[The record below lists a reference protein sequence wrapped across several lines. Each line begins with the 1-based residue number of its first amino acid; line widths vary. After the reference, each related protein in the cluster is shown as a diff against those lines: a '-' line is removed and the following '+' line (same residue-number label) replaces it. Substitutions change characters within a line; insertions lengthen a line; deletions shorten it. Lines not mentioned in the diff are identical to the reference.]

1 MMLKGADFIAG
12 IRKRMERDVG
22 KRPTDRAVAARL
34 GMTVQSLS
42 NWERRDDVTADQMAG
57 LLLKVEAATTDRTQ
71 SGALRPIVEFFALE
85 PAQIGSG
92 ENFCIFQAKVDGV
105 EHPYLSGLR
114 KELEVHHGVYIFH
127 DSRGRAL
134 YAGKAR
140 SQSLWKEINLV
151 FNRDRQLQNIR
162 RVNHP
167 ERRQDFRTSDELR
180 RQIRTANVRLHE
192 LAAYVSAYQVADGMI
207 GNLESLLIRAFAND
221 LLNKRMENFS

>member
-1 MMLKGADFIAG
+1 MNGAEFIQS
-12 IRKRMERDVG
+12 IRKRMERDLG
-22 KRPTDRAVAARL
+22 KSPTDRAVAARL

-42 NWERRDDVTADQMAG
+42 NWEAREVVSANQMAS
-57 LLLKVEAATTDRTQ
+57 LLLKVEAATAERTQ
-71 SGALRPIVEFFALE
+71 SSALRPIVEFFALV
-85 PAQIGSG
+85 PAQVGSG
-92 ENFCIFQAKVDGV
+92 NNLCIFQTKADGG

-114 KELEVHHGVYIFH
+114 KELEAHHGIYIFH

-180 RQIRTANVRLHE
+180 RQIRTVNVRLHE
-192 LAAYVSAYQVADGMI
+192 LAAYISAYEVADGMI

>member
-1 MMLKGADFIAG
+1 MTGAQFIAS
-12 IRKRMERDVG
+12 IRKRMERELG
-22 KRPTDRAVAARL
+22 KQPTNRAVAAKL
-34 GMTVQSLS
+34 GVTVQALS
-42 NWERRDDVTADQMAG
+42 NWEARDEVTADQMAG
-57 LLLKVEAATTDRTQ
+57 LIFKVESVSANRTQ
-71 SGALRPIVEFFALE
+71 LSALRPIVEFFELT

-92 ENFCIFQAKVDGV
+92 ENYCIFQAKVDGF
-105 EHPYLSGLR
+105 EHPYLLGLR
-114 KELEVHHGVYIFH
+114 KELEAHHGIYIFH

-167 ERRQDFRTSDELR
+167 EHRQDFRTSDELR
-180 RQIRTANVRLHE
+180 RQIRTVNVRLHE
-192 LAAYVSAYQVADGMI
+192 LAAYVSAYEVADGMI
-207 GNLESLLIRAFAND
+207 GQLESLLIRAFAND

>member
-1 MMLKGADFIAG
+1 MMKGAEFIDS
-12 IRKRMERDVG
+12 IRKRMERDLG
-22 KRPTDRAVAARL
+22 KCPTDRAVAARL
-34 GMTVQSLS
+34 GMTVPSLS
-42 NWERRDDVTADQMAG
+42 NWEARDDVSANQMAG
-57 LLLKVEAATTDRTQ
+57 LLLKVEAATAERTQ
-71 SGALRPIVEFFALE
+71 SGALRPIVEFFELA
-85 PAQIGSG
+85 PAPVGSG
-92 ENFCIFQAKVDGV
+92 ENYCIFQAKTDGV

-114 KELEVHHGVYIFH
+114 KELEGHHGIYIFH

-180 RQIRTANVRLHE
+180 RQIRNVNVRLHE
-192 LAAYVSAYQVADGMI
+192 LATYVSAYEVADGMI
-207 GNLESLLIRAFAND
+207 GDLESLLIRAFAND

>member
-1 MMLKGADFIAG
+1 MKGAAFINN
-12 IRKRMERDVG
+12 IRNRMERNLG
-22 KRPTDRAVAARL
+22 KSPTDRAVAARL

-42 NWERRDDVTADQMAG
+42 NWEARDDVSADQMAG
-57 LLLKVEAATTDRTQ
+57 LLLKVEAAAAERTQ
-71 SGALRPIVEFFALE
+71 SGALRPIVEFFELA
-85 PAQIGSG
+85 PAQVGSG
-92 ENFCIFQAKVDGV
+92 QNFYIFQAKANGV

-114 KELEVHHGVYIFH
+114 TELEAHHGIYIFH

-140 SQSLWKEINLV
+140 SQSLWREINLV

-180 RQIRTANVRLHE
+180 RQIRTVNVRLHE
-192 LAAYVSAYQVADGMI
+192 LAAYVSAYDVADGMI
-207 GNLESLLIRAFAND
+207 GDLESLLIRAFAND

>member
-1 MMLKGADFIAG
+1 MKGADFINN
-12 IRKRMERDVG
+12 IRKRMESELG
-22 KRPTDRAVAARL
+22 KAPTDRAVAARL

-42 NWERRDDVTADQMAG
+42 NWQARDDVSADQLAG
-57 LLLKVEAATTDRTQ
+57 MLFKVEAAAAERMQ
-71 SGALRPIVEFFALE
+71 SSALRPIVEFFELS
-85 PAQIGSG
+85 PAQVGSG
-92 ENFCIFQAKVDGV
+92 QNFCIFQAKMDGV
-105 EHPYLSGLR
+105 EHPYLSGL
-114 KELEVHHGVYIFH
+114 KAELEARHGIYIFH

-180 RQIRTANVRLHE
+180 RQIRTVTVRLHE
-192 LAAYVSAYQVADGMI
+192 LAAYVSAYEVADGMI
-207 GNLESLLIRAFAND
+207 GDLESLLIRAFAND
-221 LLNKRMENFS
+221 LLNKRMENFT

>member
-1 MMLKGADFIAG
+1 M
-12 IRKRMERDVG
+12 
-22 KRPTDRAVAARL
+22 VAQRL
-34 GMTVQSLS
+34 GMTVQTLS
-42 NWERRDDVTADQMAG
+42 NWGARDEVTANQMVA
-57 LLLKVEAATTDRTQ
+57 LLMKVESAAAQRVQ
-71 SGALRPIVEFFALE
+71 SGALRPIVEFFELD
-85 PAQIGSG
+85 PTQVGTG
-92 ENFCIFQAKVDGV
+92 ENYGIFQAKVDGI

-114 KELEVHHGVYIFH
+114 KELEAHQGIYIFH

-180 RQIRTANVRLHE
+180 RQIRTVNVRLHE
-192 LAAYVSAYQVADGMI
+192 LAAYVSAYEVTDGLI
-207 GNLESLLIRAFAND
+207 GDLESLLIRAFAND

>member
-1 MMLKGADFIAG
+1 MRGSDFVEG
-12 IRKRMERDVG
+12 IRSQMERELG
-22 KRPTDRAVAARL
+22 KKPTDRAVAARL
-34 GMTVQSLS
+34 GMSVQGLS
-42 NWERRDDVTADQMAG
+42 NWERRDEISAKQMAG
-57 LLLKVEAATTDRTQ
+57 LLLKVEAATASRTQ
-71 SGALRPIVEFFALE
+71 SGALRPIVEFFELDATR
-85 PAQIGSG
+85 IRTG
-92 ENFCIFQAKVDGV
+92 ENYCIFQPKVDGV
-105 EHPYLSGLR
+105 DHPYLSGL
-114 KELEVHHGVYIFH
+114 KAELETRHGIYIFH

-180 RQIRTANVRLHE
+180 RQIRTVNVRLHE
-192 LAAYVSAYQVADGMI
+192 LATYVSAYEVADGMI
-207 GNLESLLIRAFAND
+207 GDLESLLIRAFAND